1 MLLIPAITTL
11 LTAGVAFYLRFLVA
25 LVKEC
30 FPRWTNRKPSRLRLE
45 VKSTNQQ
52 PSSKPRQTRAAS
64 QITEIAPNTNSHK
77 LRRDRA

>member
-45 VKSTNQQ
+45 VKSAKQ

-64 QITEIAPNTNSHK
+64 QIAEIAPNTNFHT